1 MKTIKS
7 KMDRL
12 GHICRG
18 IINVGLRKNI
28 KIKGG
33 VVKKS
38 ISCRYAFPT
47 IPLVLFVSFSY
58 EYGTYVFPTKR
69 SDVRDTGVS
78 DLLAKLILQS

>member
-7 KMDRL
+7 KMYQL

-18 IINVGLRKNI
+18 IIYVGLRKNI

-33 VVKKS
+33 VVKKP

-47 IPLVLFVSFSY
+47 IPLVDWWATIPLPVSCSIVY
-58 EYGTYVFPTKR
+58 YIPTLHNADIK
-69 SDVRDTGVS
+69 GE
-78 DLLAKLILQS
+78 I